1 MNIRAANGRE
11 IVLGPGLE
19 PLRTKNAAG
28 SRSTWFDGGNRTT
41 WPLVNTRAFVA
52 SRKGIRSREDWSAF
66 AIIAASHHAL
76 GAIGPASRQA
86 EARGGTTV
94 SRSGDMSI
102 RTRMNEWKARP
113 MDLRAL
119 KDSPPQ
125 DWPDNVRRICS
136 ISFGMITPPRPTWFW
151 PPSSP
156 ATPRS
161 STTRW

>member
-66 AIIAASHHAL
+66 AIIAASHRTFRAPSVLRRDRPRRAEEPPSL
-76 GAIGPASRQA
+76 GLA
-86 EARGGTTV
+86 TC
-94 SRSGDMSI
+94 RSGL
-102 RTRMNEWKARP
+102 E
-113 MDLRAL
+113 
-119 KDSPPQ
+119 
-125 DWPDNVRRICS
+125 
-136 ISFGMITPPRPTWFW
+136 
-151 PPSSP
+151 
-156 ATPRS
+156 
-161 STTRW
+161 

>member
-66 AIIAASHHAL
+66 AIIAASHRL
-76 GAIGPASRQA
+76 GRHRSCVETGRG
-86 EARGGTTV
+86 ARRNHRLSV
-94 SRSGDMSI
+94 WRHVD
-102 RTRMNEWKARP
+102 
-113 MDLRAL
+113 
-119 KDSPPQ
+119 
-125 DWPDNVRRICS
+125 PD
-136 ISFGMITPPRPTWFW
+136 
-151 PPSSP
+151 
-156 ATPRS
+156 
-161 STTRW
+161 